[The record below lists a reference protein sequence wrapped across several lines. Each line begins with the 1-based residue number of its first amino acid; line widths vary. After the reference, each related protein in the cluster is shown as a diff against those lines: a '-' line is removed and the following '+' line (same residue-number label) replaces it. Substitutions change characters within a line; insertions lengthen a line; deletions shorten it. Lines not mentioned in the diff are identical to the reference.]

1 MQQGWMPSSTYRRI
15 DNSDPPF
22 SALQQ
27 ASNEKSLNADF
38 VIIVWESSLHGVA
51 SYWD

>member
-1 MQQGWMPSSTYRRI
+1 MPSSTYRRI

-22 SALQQ
+22 SASQE

-38 VIIVWESSLHGVA
+38 VIIVWESSLHDVV
-51 SYWD
+51 SYRD